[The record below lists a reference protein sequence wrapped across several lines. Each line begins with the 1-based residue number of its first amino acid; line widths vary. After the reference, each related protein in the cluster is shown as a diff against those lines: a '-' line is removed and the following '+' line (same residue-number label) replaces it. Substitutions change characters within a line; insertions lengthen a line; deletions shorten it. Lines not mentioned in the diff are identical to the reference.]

1 LALGFRQ
8 VTNSLKLDDLNVGLS
23 VGDVLCAVDE
33 IIDGDAKEFSY
44 RSGDDLHDIF
54 IQRQG
59 GSVFAYVNICP
70 HAGTPLNMD
79 GAKFM
84 EKTGR
89 YLMCH
94 THGALFQ
101 LEDGL
106 CVAGPCN
113 GARLRPVDVAVE
125 GGNVIVV

>member
-1 LALGFRQ
+1 MTD
-8 VTNSLKLDDLNVGLS
+8 VLKLSTLGVGLNE
-23 VGDVLCAVDE
+23 GDILCPLSDIE
-33 IIDGDAKEFSY
+33 DGMAKEFTY
-44 RSGDDLHDIF
+44 RTDKNIYDIF
-54 IQRQG
+54 IQRLEEK
-59 GSVFAYVNICP
+59 VFAYTNICP

-79 GAKFM
+79 EGKFM
-84 EKTGR
+84 EKTGQ

-113 GARLRPVDVAVE
+113 GARLTTVEIAVNN
-125 GGNVIVV
+125 GNITVG